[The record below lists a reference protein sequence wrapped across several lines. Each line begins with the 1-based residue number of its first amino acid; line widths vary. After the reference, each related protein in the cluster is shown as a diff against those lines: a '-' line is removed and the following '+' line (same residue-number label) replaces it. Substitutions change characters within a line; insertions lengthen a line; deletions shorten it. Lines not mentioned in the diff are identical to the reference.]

1 MSKRSYIL
9 GLTGSIGMGKSTT
22 AEFFRDAGVP
32 VWDAD
37 ASVHQLYEKGGVGVR
52 AIETLTT
59 AAIKDG
65 AVDRSALRQ
74 AILDDKGLLQKIE
87 EAIHPLVSADRQ
99 KFLEKHSEEPMI
111 VCDIPLLFETGADEW
126 LDAVLVVTADA
137 EVQKQRVM
145 DREGMTLNVFETI
158 LAKQI
163 PDSEKRQRADY
174 LIDTGLGLDH
184 AQSEVLSLIE
194 RLKESK
200 CVKS

>member
-37 ASVHQLYEKGGVGVR
+37 ASVHQLYEKGGAGVR

-99 KFLEKHSEEPMI
+99 KFLEKHSEELLV

-184 AQSEVLSLIE
+184 ARSEVFSLIE
-194 RLKESK
+194 RLKGK
-200 CVKS
+200 